1 MGKSFKKS
9 ARSAKNKN
17 EALNKVVLE
26 ETDAIFGRTTKKL
39 GNGRFRIQVPNE
51 KGHGTEVDA
60 YLLGKSMVRIE
71 IGDVVI
77 LGRNDSG
84 KNITYEILGSCE
96 KSVVETLRKANR
108 LHSSLFNDED
118 ILGEDLFDRS
128 EEIPAEGE
136 GTAKKE
142 KSNKPVKKDKM
153 TADTDDVNVDDI

>member
-1 MGKSFKKS
+1 MVKSFKKS

-17 EALNKVVLE
+17 EALNKIILE

-77 LGRNDSG
+77 VGRNDSG
-84 KNITYEILGSCE
+84 KTITYEILGSCE
-96 KSVVETLRKANR
+96 KSNVETLRKANR

-118 ILGEDLFDRS
+118 FLCEDLFDRS
-128 EEIPAEGE
+128 EEIPADE

-153 TADTDDVNVDDI
+153 TEDTDDVNVDDI